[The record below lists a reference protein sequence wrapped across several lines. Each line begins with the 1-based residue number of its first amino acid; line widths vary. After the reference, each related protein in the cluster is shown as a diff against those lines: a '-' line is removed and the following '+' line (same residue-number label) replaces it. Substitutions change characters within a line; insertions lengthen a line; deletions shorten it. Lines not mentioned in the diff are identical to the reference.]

1 MEKRSKLTLY
11 MGMFYMLV
19 ILLLGLI
26 IITEKKK
33 DFLIPKIKKNIYSYL
48 EEKYQNEIKDFKYD
62 KIIIKDN
69 SYLLKVKNISNK
81 HLYFTVTYKNKK
93 ITDTYKKD
101 YLEGNSLNTYMTN
114 TMNNKIKENT
124 ANKKVPYKIYTISYN
139 TKLNNCTSSIKEK
152 ILNKKYDLPIY
163 TINIEDS
170 YQHINELKVILT
182 NIISYTTSLNLNPKN
197 YNITLNNSQ
206 NITKSMNLIIDN
218 DIILTSIDEVVQA
231 VTSNNQKLLQRYN
244 IKLNYLN

>member
-33 DFLIPKIKKNIYSYL
+33 DFLIPKIKKDINNYL
-48 EEKYQNEIKDFKYD
+48 EEKYKDEIKEFNYD
-62 KIIIKDN
+62 NIIRKDN
-69 SYLLKVKNISNK
+69 SYILKVKNTSNK
-81 HLYFTVTYKNKK
+81 NLYFTVVYNNKK

-101 YLEGNSLNTYMTN
+101 YLEGSTLNTYMTN
-114 TMNNKIKENT
+114 KMNNEIKEAT
-124 ANKKVPYKIYTISYN
+124 INKKVPYKTYKVTYN
-139 TKLNNCTSSIKEK
+139 TKLNNCTSSVKEK
-152 ILNKKYDLPIY
+152 LLNKKYNIPIY

-170 YQHINELKVILT
+170 YQHINELKVILI
-182 NIISYTTSLNLNPKN
+182 NIVSYTASLNLKPKN

-218 DIILTSIDEVVQA
+218 DIILTSIDEVEQIIIN
-231 VTSNNQKLLQRYN
+231 NNQELLQKYH
-244 IKLNYLN
+244 IKLKYLN